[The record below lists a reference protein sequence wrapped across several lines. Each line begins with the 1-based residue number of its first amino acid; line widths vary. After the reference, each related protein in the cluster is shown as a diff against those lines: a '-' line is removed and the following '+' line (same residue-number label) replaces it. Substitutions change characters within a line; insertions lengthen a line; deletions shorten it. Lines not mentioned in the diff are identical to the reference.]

1 MNIIKND
8 MKLRNEILPVREL
21 KRRFV
26 TPKYLLAWG
35 LETTNSIEK
44 TVVAKKGFKTVTG
57 LRITDVLNS
66 YYEESKVGKK
76 FCGCLYNAPKY
87 ITKTEWIF
95 E

>member
-1 MNIIKND
+1 
-8 MKLRNEILPVREL
+8 MKLRNEILPVRGL

-35 LETTNSIEK
+35 SETTNSIEK
-44 TVVAKKGFKTVTG
+44 TVVSKMGFKTVTG
-57 LRITDVLNS
+57 LRIIDALNIR
-66 YYEESKVGKK
+66 YDESKVGKK
-76 FCGCLYNAPKY
+76 FCGCLYNEPKY

>member
-1 MNIIKND
+1 MT
-8 MKLRNEILPVREL
+8 LRNEVLTVREL

-26 TPKYLLAWG
+26 TSKYLLAWG

-44 TVVAKKGFKTVTG
+44 TVVAKNGFKTVTG

-66 YYEESKVGKK
+66 HYDESSVGQK
-76 FCGCLYNAPKY
+76 FCGCLYNEPKY
-87 ITKTEWIF
+87 ITKTEWVF

>member
-1 MNIIKND
+1 

-26 TPKYLLAWG
+26 SSKFLTFSGK
-35 LETTNSIEK
+35 ETNSSIEK
-44 TVVAKKGFKTVTG
+44 TVILKDGFKAVTG
-57 LRITDVLNS
+57 LRIKDVLNS
-66 YYEESKVGKK
+66 YYEESKVGQK
-76 FCGCLYNAPKY
+76 FCGCLYNESKY